1 MITGAILGALIVLL
15 VFVCLF
21 LLGRVQEQRKV
32 NLDNAAKLGVMCKA
46 NEENAKALAAKQQ
59 AAIASFTEKDIFY
72 LANLI
77 VQAIRVMTPPG
88 KSPTDT
94 TIQ

>member
-1 MITGAILGALIVLL
+1 MITGAVLGGLIVLL
-15 VFVCLF
+15 VFMCLF

-59 AAIASFTEKDIFY
+59 AAVCQLYRKGHFLFGEPDCAG
-72 LANLI
+72 N
-77 VQAIRVMTPPG
+77 QGR
-88 KSPTDT
+88 
-94 TIQ
+94 